1 MVTKEKNIASYDAR
15 LFFEKALAY
24 GVDRKII
31 NATQLKQFAEDGPK
45 GILQIADHFGSRYLR
60 SDIELALK
68 RMVNLIS
75 IYLEE
80 VNQGDVVAA
89 ATMLANNTLLSHS
102 RGGSELIKKL
112 YALPENGIIGSYKG
126 VGLKEFQEVWTRH
139 SFDKYSK
146 EYKKRSLFKDEVD
159 AALWM
164 VKQIGVVNKTY
175 DHEVAELVIRSA
187 LFLLLFGQE
196 RKYKYLP
203 SAAEFAQIV
212 LRLRE
217 EGTPRYNVDIAEW
230 LKSAPAA
237 YQKILTKIV
246 SKIIKTDISEM
257 LDKKLLLAELLDTLK
272 QRYYLRMED
281 VEEVNRYDAI
291 VSKEWVE
298 FTKGKSDTDSLLTL
312 FITMAGNFKTVVPT
326 LTEKMA
332 KELVKKI
339 RKEGMGVD
347 KVIVFIQSTAPVD
360 MREDLLNLWEEF
372 IQEAEIF
379 LLDELDEKMLGAMS
393 FLKDNCNVSSD

>member
-1 MVTKEKNIASYDAR
+1 MVTKEKNIAFYDGR
-15 LFFEKALAY
+15 PFFEKALAY
-24 GVDRKII
+24 GVERKII
-31 NATQLKQFAEDGPK
+31 NATQLKQFFEDGPK
-45 GILQIADHFGSRYLR
+45 GVLQIADHFGSRYLR

-112 YALPENGIIGSYKG
+112 YALPEDGIIGSYKG
-126 VGLKEFQEVWTRH
+126 VALKEFQEVWTRH

-146 EYKKRSLFKDEVD
+146 EYKKRSLFKDEID
-159 AALWM
+159 AALWL
-164 VKQIGVVNKTY
+164 VKQIGIVNKTY
-175 DHEVAELVIRSA
+175 DHEVAELVMRST
-187 LFLLLFGQE
+187 LLLLLFGE
-196 RKYKYLP
+196 KSKYQFLP
-203 SAAEFAQIV
+203 SATEFAQMV

-217 EGTPRYNVDIAEW
+217 EGMPRYNVDITAW
-230 LKSAPAA
+230 LKSAPVA
-237 YQKILTKIV
+237 YQKILTKIAN
-246 SKIIKTDISEM
+246 KIIKTDISEM
-257 LDKKLLLAELLDTLK
+257 LDKKLPLAELLEKLK
-272 QRYYLRMED
+272 QRYYLRMDD
-281 VEEVNRYDAI
+281 VEEVSRYDVI

-339 RKEGMGVD
+339 RKEGMNVD
-347 KVIVFIQSTAPVD
+347 KVITFIQLTAPVD

-372 IQEAEIF
+372 TEEAEIY
-379 LLDELDEKMLGAMS
+379 LLDELDEKMSGALS
-393 FLKDNCNVSSD
+393 FLNDNCNVSSS